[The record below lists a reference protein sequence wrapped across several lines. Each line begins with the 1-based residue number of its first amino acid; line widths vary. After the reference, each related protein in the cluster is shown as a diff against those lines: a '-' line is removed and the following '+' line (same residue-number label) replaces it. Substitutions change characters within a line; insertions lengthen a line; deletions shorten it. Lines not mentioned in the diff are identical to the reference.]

1 MRTPGLG
8 KNSLWRGCGPY
19 QAVLSILQALS
30 YLINPHTQPMSQWH
44 EEEKTQIAER
54 ASSKAPEPKPGLQSG
69 FRDWALSIR
78 PPLKKKKGVFREF
91 SSQIIKKM
99 MSPEA

>member
-78 PPLKKKKGVFREF
+78 PPLKKKKVSLE
-91 SSQIIKKM
+91 SSHLKLSKK
-99 MSPEA
+99 